1 MLGKTLKKLPKIV
14 YNISYMILRAD
25 NYLCLFTGDGLSRR
39 QTASEHSCFTYF
51 IFDFCYAFI
60 FYFKKLIY
68 YFSFYTFCFDVNFFL
83 IFLFNF
89 VFLKIL
95 SFQFAFFC
103 FFNLQFYSVLFW
115 GLFTLHCDFLTFV
128 IYIPNE
134 ECRKTHSSREAGQE
148 GSLLVYFYPYFWLRS
163 PNPTKFLW
171 RRAASKSLTPGC
183 HGFLNEFCFEFQYL

>member
-1 MLGKTLKKLPKIV
+1 MDYLGGRQQVSIRALLILYLTFAML
-14 YNISYMILRAD
+14 
-25 NYLCLFTGDGLSRR
+25 LF
-39 QTASEHSCFTYF
+39 F
-51 IFDFCYAFI
+51 IFKNLFITFHSILSVLMWIFSLFFFLTLYFLKFCHFS
-60 FYFKKLIY
+60 LL
-68 YFSFYTFCFDVNFFL
+68 FSF
-83 IFLFNF
+83 
-89 VFLKIL
+89 
-95 SFQFAFFC
+95 

-183 HGFLNEFCFEFQYL
+183 HGFSNEFCFEFQYL